1 MERISEC
8 GCSGVVLRMPR
19 HPSVSSVSFPAFIK
33 GQLWKVGE
41 RCIQI
46 GHVGKLLVEH
56 RGMSP
61 DHKRS
66 LGFKRMGSIRELQTF
81 LKANDAVLMAN

>member
-1 MERISEC
+1 MRKNPA
-8 GCSGVVLRMPR
+8 VPVLLSPR
-19 HPSVSSVSFPAFIK
+19 AFIK
-33 GQLWKVGE
+33 GQLWQVGE

-56 RGMSP
+56 RAMSP
-61 DHKRS
+61 DQKRP
-66 LGFKRMGSIRELQTF
+66 LGFKRMGSIKELQAF

>member
-1 MERISEC
+1 MLKIPAES
-8 GCSGVVLRMPR
+8 VVTI
-19 HPSVSSVSFPAFIK
+19 PAFIK

-56 RGMSP
+56 RGVSP
-61 DHKRS
+61 DQKRP
-66 LGFKRMGSIRELQTF
+66 LGLKRMGSIKELQTF
-81 LKANDAVLMAN
+81 FKVNTAVLMADSGVGVQRPRV